1 MRRKQ
6 NKYVFN
12 LPRQTG
18 KEKTLQDRQLR
29 APIMNFQ
36 GTAAVLSN
44 IEAAVP
50 YAPDKGVT
58 PIR

>member
-18 KEKTLQDRQLR
+18 KEKTVAGQVTLC
-29 APIMNFQ
+29 AHNGFSEYCGGFEYIK
-36 GTAAVLSN
+36 AAVL
-44 IEAAVP
+44 
-50 YAPDKGVT
+50 YALMKMT
-58 PIR
+58 P

>member
-1 MRRKQ
+1 MYLICPARREK
-6 NKYVFN
+6 K
-12 LPRQTG
+12 
-18 KEKTLQDRQLR
+18 KTLQDRQLR

-50 YAPDKGVT
+50 YALDKGVT